1 MPWIQHQAGTFRQPS
16 SCGWY
21 YRPGC
26 EKRVSNAAPPSRAS
40 FEKQSEFG
48 ERHTVVVAMI
58 FSNRWSN
65 WEISLF
71 MRTVSYELS
80 FELIFHVMRR
90 EELRRCLARQYI
102 RCKAFEVGCDSIL

>member
-1 MPWIQHQAGTFRQPS
+1 MAGTIDLDVKSELAMLLRRL
-16 SCGWY
+16 G
-21 YRPGC
+21 
-26 EKRVSNAAPPSRAS
+26 AS